1 MLTTKELI
9 SLDNKATSKDE
20 IISQLVDL
28 AYREKKISDL
38 ETFKDAIYHREAEFS
53 TALGMSIAMPHGQSD
68 AVKEPFVIFAR
79 TAKEISWDQNQVRM
93 IFMIGVPLANRS
105 ETHMKIIAALS
116 KKLLDETFRQA
127 LLESG
132 KDEAYNLLQI

>member
-9 SLDNKATSKDE
+9 SLDNQSSSKDE
-20 IISQLVDL
+20 IIAQLVDL
-28 AYREKKISDL
+28 AYKQNKISDL
-38 ETFKDAIYHREAEFS
+38 DVFKEAIYHREAEFS

-68 AVKEPFVIFAR
+68 TVNEPFVIFAR
-79 TAKEISWDQNQVRM
+79 TEKPIQWDQNQVQL

-105 ETHMKIIAALS
+105 DTHMKIIASLS
-116 KKLLDETFRQA
+116 KKLLDESFRQS

-132 KDEAYNLLQI
+132 IEDALRLMQL